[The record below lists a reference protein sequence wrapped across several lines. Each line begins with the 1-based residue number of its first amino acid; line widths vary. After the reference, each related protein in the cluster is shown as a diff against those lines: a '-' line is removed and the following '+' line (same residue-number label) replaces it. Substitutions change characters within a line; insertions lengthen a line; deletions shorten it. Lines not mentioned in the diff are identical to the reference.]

1 MNSEILNAHR
11 KIEIESLKDDEE
23 YILTLDTKGKFLKEV
38 LGLVTEE
45 DRVLARTIMKCLSF
59 YRLLK
64 EQEVAGGEF
73 RLKRKGKTYKM
84 KLP

>member
-11 KIEIESLKDDEE
+11 KIEKDSLKDDET
-23 YILTLDTKGKFLKEV
+23 YVVTLDTKGKFLKEV
-38 LGLVTEE
+38 LELVTEE
-45 DRVLARTIMKCLSF
+45 DKVLANTIMKCLSF

-64 EQEVAGGEF
+64 EQENAGGEF